1 MAEYGFKSDT
11 YNTIGNLTPQEQLDA
26 LATLTVAGLSNH
38 SIFSQEELHK
48 NSLLVLEG
56 MAKAEAFKTLP
67 TTPFASDIP
76 AAQIAKNLGIV
87 TPEGFESYKETA
99 NFNTYLQDVSTGKDA
114 YENINITTGIYEVD
128 NDPYFSWY
136 STHTGLNDLYSQ
148 GEVWATGT
156 PISGSGGLENLAL
169 NDVKTYLD
177 LGLDDDIWLNGVQV
191 QTSNLTA
198 EQKTLAQET

>member
-1 MAEYGFKSDT
+1 
-11 YNTIGNLTPQEQLDA
+11 
-26 LATLTVAGLSNH
+26 
-38 SIFSQEELHK
+38 
-48 NSLLVLEG
+48 

-87 TPEGFESYKETA
+87 TPEWFESYKETA

-198 EQKTLAQET
+198 EQKTLAQETAKSYSDSWTEWKEAEAWRMFAARALHTPAAHFPSPSNSGRGW